1 MSRKQAVLEGEPPHL
16 QPGTASCRRPF
27 LRGAFLLRSVR
38 AATTETPRHAKH
50 RSRDSPSRAVPQIV
64 STRLRGPDRE
74 FPEHDICVF
83 LFIFPAQGP
92 AYGRSVRGKWS
103 LGEYTEQAFKTSIV
117 RVCVKLRVSD
127 SRLQRQRQGESE
139 KGEGRKAG

>member
-1 MSRKQAVLEGEPPHL
+1 MMSRKQAVLEGEPPPSSRGRLHADAPSSGEPSSCAPCEPL
-16 QPGTASCRRPF
+16 PLRHRGTLKR
-27 LRGAFLLRSVR
+27 
-38 AATTETPRHAKH
+38 

-92 AYGRSVRGKWS
+92 AYGRSVRGK
-103 LGEYTEQAFKTSIV
+103 
-117 RVCVKLRVSD
+117 
-127 SRLQRQRQGESE
+127 
-139 KGEGRKAG
+139 